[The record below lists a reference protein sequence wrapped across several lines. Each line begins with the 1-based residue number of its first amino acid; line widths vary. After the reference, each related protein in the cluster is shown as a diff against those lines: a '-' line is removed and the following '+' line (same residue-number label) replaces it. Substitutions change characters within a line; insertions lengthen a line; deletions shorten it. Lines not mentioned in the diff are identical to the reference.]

1 VLSQGVSVDDSEDRC
16 SAWGRFRGW
25 IQRRIKQMSHGDFD
39 QLPPSS
45 RADEGHIV

>member
-1 VLSQGVSVDDSEDRC
+1 MLSHGVSVDDSKDWC
-16 SAWGRFRGW
+16 SAWGCFRGW